1 MHYFFV
7 MALLFFSLFGLNSS
21 SFAAGGAGEDTDT
34 VTCYPKDT
42 YALELMYEPDARA
55 RIEALGESAIWSM
68 EVDSLLKEA
77 GYRIL
82 DTHHYHNP
90 TVLDL
95 PCPAPK
101 HAQKILQLIED
112 NGLAPPSSYQFRKHN
127 QGLSSSINL
136 LLSIE
141 CQDSEIIFSG
151 GIPAKSLTDALL
163 QSPLNYK
170 MIIKDPAGDVY
181 CSKFTQNAAKPVKRC
196 YPLDFSPE
204 ACSLMPG
211 DYHLTISIDNQ
222 VVRDVQFILT
232 DTFSI
237 D

>member
-1 MHYFFV
+1 MQYFFV

-34 VTCYPKDT
+34 VPCNPKDT
-42 YALELMYEPDARA
+42 YALELMYEPSAQA
-55 RIEALGESAIWSM
+55 NGEALGELAIWSM
-68 EVDSLLKEA
+68 QVDSLLKEA
-77 GYRIL
+77 GYSIL

-101 HAQKILQLIED
+101 HAHEILQLIED
-112 NGLAPPSSYQFRKHN
+112 NDLAPPSSYQFRKHN
-127 QGLSSSINL
+127 QGLSLSINL

-141 CQDSEIIFSG
+141 CQDSGIIFSG

-163 QSPLNYK
+163 EEPLSYK
-170 MIIKDPAGDVY
+170 MSIKDPAGNRY
-181 CSKFTQNAAKPVKRC
+181 CSKFTQHAAKPVEQS
-196 YPLDFSPE
+196 YPQDFAPE
-204 ACSLMPG
+204 AGSLTPG

-222 VVRDVQFILT
+222 VVRDFQFILT